1 MTDSRA
7 LPPERWLDS
16 PAALPAVGLV
26 VSMATLVQSYVLV
39 KLFFLAAFLLASA
52 WALLRGRSFAAH
64 PRLVLF
70 YVALGALGIVWAL
83 IGLQHGANHVTGVTD
98 AVRLYV
104 VWSAAFLLLY
114 SLLRAERSLEVWHWS
129 MVWAGIAISLLNLA
143 GLADTYFGLGLI
155 SQAMRVE
162 LDLFVAARDGFFQ
175 ITSQNIGTMFLIV
188 PYLLATELRS
198 DSVHRYRWLARL
210 SLVLSLSLVA
220 LAGRR
225 ALWLAVAL
233 MPLAV
238 LALGA
243 LTGSLGRLSRSGR
256 RALFAY
262 GTAAVVGVSLLP
274 FAQVLPARVTSFG
287 AFRYLSAAFT
297 AQDERTIQK
306 SYLVEAFA
314 ETPWFGSGFGSTARY
329 LRDYERPWAGYELTY
344 HQMLFN
350 LGVVGTAL
358 LGGLVVAYL
367 AMVVH
372 LLRRNPEG
380 SAVPFALLVAFCS
393 LLLGATSN
401 RYFGSFDLLF
411 FVGLLPFLASFRSG
425 FAPWAPREAR

>member
-1 MTDSRA
+1 MRA
-7 LPPERWLDS
+7 TPERLLDS

-39 KLFFLAAFLLASA
+39 KLAFLAAFLLAAA
-52 WALLRGRSFAAH
+52 WSVLRGRSVAVH

-70 YVALGALGIVWAL
+70 YASLGVLGIVWAL
-83 IGLQHGANHVTGVTD
+83 IGLQHGANHVTGATD

-104 VWSAAFLLLY
+104 VWSAAFLLMY
-114 SLLRAERSLEVWHWS
+114 TLLRAERSLEVWHWS

-143 GLADTYFGLGLI
+143 GLADTYFGLGLMPQ
-155 SQAMRVE
+155 SMRVE

-175 ITSQNIGTMFLIV
+175 ITSQNIGTMFVVV
-188 PYLLATELRS
+188 PYLMASELRA
-198 DSVHRYRWLARL
+198 DSTGRYRWLSRL
-210 SLVLSLSLVA
+210 ALVLALSVVA

-225 ALWLAVAL
+225 ALWLSVAL
-233 MPLAV
+233 MPLGV

-243 LTGSLGRLSRSGR
+243 LTGSLGRLRRSAR
-256 RALFAY
+256 RALIAY
-262 GTAAVVGVSLLP
+262 GAAAMVGVSLLP
-274 FAQVLPARVTSFG
+274 FAQVLPARVTASG

-306 SYLVEAFA
+306 SFLVEAFA
-314 ETPWFGSGFGSTARY
+314 QAPWFGSGFGSTARY

-344 HQMLFN
+344 HQLLFN

-367 AMVVH
+367 AMVVR
-372 LLRRNPEG
+372 LLRRHPEG

-393 LLLGATSN
+393 LLIGAYSN

-425 FAPWAPREAR
+425 FAPWAPREVA

>member
-1 MTDSRA
+1 MRA
-7 LPPERWLDS
+7 TPERMLDS

-39 KLFFLAAFLLASA
+39 KLAFLAAFLLAAA
-52 WALLRGRSFAAH
+52 WSVLRGKSVAVH

-70 YVALGALGIVWAL
+70 YAALGVLGIVWAL
-83 IGLQHGANHVTGVTD
+83 IGLQHGANHVTGATD

-104 VWSAAFLLLY
+104 VWSAAFLLMY
-114 SLLRAERSLEVWHWS
+114 TLLRAERSLEVWHWS

-143 GLADTYFGLGLI
+143 GLADTYFGLGLM
-155 SQAMRVE
+155 SQSMRVE

-175 ITSQNIGTMFLIV
+175 ITSQNIGTMFVVV
-188 PYLLATELRS
+188 PYLMASELRA
-198 DSVHRYRWLARL
+198 DSAGRYRWLSRL
-210 SLVLSLSLVA
+210 ALVLALSVVA

-225 ALWLAVAL
+225 ALWLSVAL
-233 MPLAV
+233 MPLGV

-243 LTGSLGRLSRSGR
+243 LTGSLGRLRRSAR
-256 RALFAY
+256 LALVAY
-262 GTAAVVGVSLLP
+262 GAAAFVGASLLP
-274 FAQVLPARVTSFG
+274 FAQVLPVRVTSSG
-287 AFRYLSAAFT
+287 AFGYLSAAFT

-314 ETPWFGSGFGSTARY
+314 EAPWFGSGFGSTARY

-358 LGGLVVAYL
+358 LGGLVAAYL
-367 AMVVH
+367 AMVVR
-372 LLRRNPEG
+372 LLRRHPDG

-393 LLLGATSN
+393 LLIGAYSN

-411 FVGLLPFLASFRSG
+411 FVGLLPFLSSFRSG
-425 FAPWAPREAR
+425 FAPWAPREAA